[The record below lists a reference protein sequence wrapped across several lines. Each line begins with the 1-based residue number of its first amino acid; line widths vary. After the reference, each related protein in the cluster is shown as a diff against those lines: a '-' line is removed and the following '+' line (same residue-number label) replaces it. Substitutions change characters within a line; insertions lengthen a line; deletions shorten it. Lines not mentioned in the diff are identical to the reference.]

1 MISMAPWRTA
11 TELMK
16 LATYMMTTSLAF
28 VLCQRAERAQQL
40 MDALVAIGALY
51 AFYAL
56 ILGMLGV
63 TQLEVLYTTPPVGGW
78 LAGPFVGHA
87 HFATFVG
94 LLALCACVRLFSLGG
109 ENIAAGRG
117 VKPLFLSTLKFV
129 FGRGLFP
136 LLAFVALFSML
147 IATAARAGVIA
158 ALIGLIVML
167 LLSSL
172 ISTRRATSRWAWA
185 AIVIFAFG
193 AVLLFQINGD
203 TLQARFD
210 DLTEGGE
217 GFGLRTVF
225 WNAASRM
232 IGDAPWKG
240 LGLGAFEKAYPLFAD
255 HLYPFNMDK
264 THNDYL
270 ELAQGLGLP
279 ATIAW
284 CGSVMLLAMM
294 CLRGIFV
301 RKRHR
306 IYALVAVSATA
317 LVSFHAIFDFSL
329 QIPAVSLTF
338 AAILGMGAAQSFPS
352 RPIV

>member
-1 MISMAPWRTA
+1 
-11 TELMK
+11 MK
-16 LATYMMTTSLAF
+16 LVTYMMTAWLTF
-28 VLCQRAERAQQL
+28 VMCQRAERAQQL
-40 MDALVAIGALY
+40 IDALIAIGAFY
-51 AFYAL
+51 AVYAL
-56 ILGMLGV
+56 ILGMLDLN
-63 TQLEVLYTTPPVGGW
+63 QLQVLYTTSGVGGW

-94 LLALCACVRLFSLGG
+94 QLALCACVRLFSLGG
-109 ENIAAGRG
+109 ENIASGRG
-117 VKPLFLSTLKFV
+117 IKPLFLSTLKFV
-129 FGRGLFP
+129 FGRGLLP
-136 LLAFVALFSML
+136 LLAFVGLFSML
-147 IATAARAGVIA
+147 IATASRAGVIA

-172 ISTRRATSRWAWA
+172 LRVGRATNRWAWA
-185 AIVIFAFG
+185 AIVIFAVG

-225 WNAASRM
+225 WDAASHM
-232 IGDAPWKG
+232 IGDAPWRG

-284 CGSVMLLAMM
+284 CGSVTLLAMM

-306 IYALVAVSATA
+306 IYAIVAVSATA

-338 AAILGMGAAQSFPS
+338 AAILGMGAAQSFSS
-352 RPIV
+352 RPID